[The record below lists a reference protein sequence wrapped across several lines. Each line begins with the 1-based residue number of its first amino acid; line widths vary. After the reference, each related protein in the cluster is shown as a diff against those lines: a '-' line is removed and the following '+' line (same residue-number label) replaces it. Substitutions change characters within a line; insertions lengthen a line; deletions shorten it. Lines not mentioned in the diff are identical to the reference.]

1 MGIEEILR
9 STVLMLNSMH
19 ILASDAETMVSVM
32 QNLMT
37 VIAALEKV
45 GKEAETNDD
54 QDGQGQDV

>member
-45 GKEAETNDD
+45 RKEAETNDD